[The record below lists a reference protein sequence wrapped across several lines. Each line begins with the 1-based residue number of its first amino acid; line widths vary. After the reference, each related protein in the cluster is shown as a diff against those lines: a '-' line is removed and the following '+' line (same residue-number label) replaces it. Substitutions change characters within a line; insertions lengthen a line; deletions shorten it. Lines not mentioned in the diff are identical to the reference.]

1 MTMGDHFFHQGLSEL
16 REEAAQQAGQ
26 IRFHKKGCCLST
38 LIVTVTSKLL
48 VLDAEY
54 SIVNARMPS
63 PCVDNLE
70 NMTFV
75 APSGLRP
82 VSPTPRPENSVT
94 HGAQLEPQRAEL
106 ICEAIHEVAERTAKA
121 LLPTIEN
128 RLANFEA
135 LLEQGLR
142 VPKAQGPQT
151 AEISEAAKLIAET
164 VSTLQERLRSL
175 ERRMEAMA
183 PSPFFPRD
191 EQTNE
196 TKDAVQPKTMR
207 DVSVGSGRSVRCLPY
222 TPFKIHFSHLV
233 SPLAAAQDAPFR
245 FASAMDPEL
254 PTPASS
260 LGGSPPGDTGG
271 AGESRASL
279 EAETARDGDGL
290 DGAGLPGPAA
300 PAAMLRAKALAK
312 MAMEDL
318 RPETPSR
325 GLAASHVQKLREE
338 CQAARSRI
346 QANVSSVSKVFE
358 ITRSLESHI
367 VNLEDC
373 KNRVKQKRN
382 SRWSDLAVCQKRL
395 EMLGRLD
402 WFHES
407 KPEKASKSGKAASK
421 SPHVSR
427 GNLVEALEIE
437 QESLLVLR
445 RELGSW
451 LLEVDPLIEVIIDLR
466 KRLQQEASDRRA
478 AMRKDHV
485 TLTQQDGSEREDA
498 DGSSF
503 RSFDDRNFWVK
514 KAQSLEES
522 AQQLLQKAFST
533 IQWTDLECS
542 QANQCVS
549 QCLSR
554 CSAEDQ
560 RLRRQLD
567 AQLRDLDFAISCA
580 DWTISKP
587 ENRAETASSQV
598 QRAHVLLHEL
608 TATKK
613 HLKCLV
619 RKCKKDLQIL
629 ESCRNTT
636 AHTLA
641 SLTNCKRC
649 RQEKS
654 EKVTPDEADE
664 AKTQCGFGET
674 YETPPEM
681 FDPRIDV
688 GTEFLGGGFS
698 HVFIIF
704 YPQSW
709 IIQNG
714 PIDLGILGF
723 SDLPV
728 LR

>member
-1 MTMGDHFFHQGLSEL
+1 MFNTFKSIEK
-16 REEAAQQAGQ
+16 
-26 IRFHKKGCCLST
+26 IW
-38 LIVTVTSKLL
+38 LL
-48 VLDAEY
+48 
-54 SIVNARMPS
+54 
-63 PCVDNLE
+63 
-70 NMTFV
+70 
-75 APSGLRP
+75 G
-82 VSPTPRPENSVT
+82 
-94 HGAQLEPQRAEL
+94 H
-106 ICEAIHEVAERTAKA
+106 
-121 LLPTIEN
+121 LP
-128 RLANFEA
+128 
-135 LLEQGLR
+135 
-142 VPKAQGPQT
+142 P
-151 AEISEAAKLIAET
+151 
-164 VSTLQERLRSL
+164 
-175 ERRMEAMA
+175 
-183 PSPFFPRD
+183 
-191 EQTNE
+191 
-196 TKDAVQPKTMR
+196 
-207 DVSVGSGRSVRCLPY
+207 
-222 TPFKIHFSHLV
+222 
-233 SPLAAAQDAPFR
+233 QDAPLDN
-245 FASAMDPEL
+245 SAMDPEL
-254 PTPASS
+254 PELPTPEGAVD
-260 LGGSPPGDTGG
+260 GSPPGDTGG
-271 AGESRASL
+271 AGESL
-279 EAETARDGDGL
+279 EAEADGVDGL
-290 DGAGLPGPAA
+290 DAQGAQGLPAAAPAA

-325 GLAASHVQKLREE
+325 SLAASHVQKLREE

-373 KNRVKQKRN
+373 KHRVKQKRN

-402 WFHES
+402 WFDES
-407 KPEKASKSGKAASK
+407 KPEKAGSKSGKAPASK

-437 QESLLVLR
+437 QEALLVLR
-445 RELGSW
+445 RELGSL
-451 LLEVDPLIEVIIDLR
+451 LLEVDPLMGVIVDLR

-498 DGSSF
+498 DGSSL

-549 QCLSR
+549 QCLAR

-567 AQLRDLDFAISCA
+567 AQLRDVDFAISCA

-587 ENRAETASSQV
+587 ENRVETASSQV

-619 RKCKKDLQIL
+619 RKCKKDLQTL

-636 AHTLA
+636 PHTLA
-641 SLTNCKRC
+641 STKYTRC
-649 RQEKS
+649 RQEKQ
-654 EKVTPDEADE
+654 KVTSDEVE
-664 AKTQCGFGET
+664 PKTQCGFGET
-674 YETPPEM
+674 HGLTPEM
-681 FDPRIDV
+681 FDPQIDV
-688 GTEFLGGGFS
+688 GTELLVGGFS
-698 HVFIIF
+698 MF
-704 YPQSW
+704 QSYFNHFLSTKHEPLYFLDFRISIPSFGHFPPTPLDFFHSLVSFDAEIPASLRFEFPGW
-709 IIQNG
+709 SFNTSR
-714 PIDLGILGF
+714 PK
-723 SDLPV
+723 SDACAAACAATRGAWNAAP
-728 LR
+728 R

>member
-1 MTMGDHFFHQGLSEL
+1 MITPPGMFNTFKSIEK
-16 REEAAQQAGQ
+16 
-26 IRFHKKGCCLST
+26 IW
-38 LIVTVTSKLL
+38 LL
-48 VLDAEY
+48 
-54 SIVNARMPS
+54 
-63 PCVDNLE
+63 
-70 NMTFV
+70 
-75 APSGLRP
+75 G
-82 VSPTPRPENSVT
+82 
-94 HGAQLEPQRAEL
+94 H
-106 ICEAIHEVAERTAKA
+106 
-121 LLPTIEN
+121 LP
-128 RLANFEA
+128 
-135 LLEQGLR
+135 
-142 VPKAQGPQT
+142 P
-151 AEISEAAKLIAET
+151 
-164 VSTLQERLRSL
+164 
-175 ERRMEAMA
+175 
-183 PSPFFPRD
+183 
-191 EQTNE
+191 
-196 TKDAVQPKTMR
+196 
-207 DVSVGSGRSVRCLPY
+207 
-222 TPFKIHFSHLV
+222 
-233 SPLAAAQDAPFR
+233 QDAPLDN
-245 FASAMDPEL
+245 SAMDPEL
-254 PTPASS
+254 PELPTEQAAD
-260 LGGSPPGDTGG
+260 GSPPGDTGG
-271 AGESRASL
+271 PGESL
-279 EAETARDGDGL
+279 EAEVDGVDGL
-290 DGAGLPGPAA
+290 DAQGAQGLPAAAPAA

-325 GLAASHVQKLREE
+325 SLAASHVQKLREE

-373 KNRVKQKRN
+373 KHRVKQKRN

-402 WFHES
+402 WFDES
-407 KPEKASKSGKAASK
+407 KPEKAGSKSGKAPASK

-437 QESLLVLR
+437 QEALLVLR
-445 RELGSW
+445 RELGSL
-451 LLEVDPLIEVIIDLR
+451 LLEVDPLMGVIVDLR

-498 DGSSF
+498 DGSSL

-549 QCLSR
+549 QCLAR

-567 AQLRDLDFAISCA
+567 AQLRDVDFAISCA

-587 ENRAETASSQV
+587 ENRVETASSQV

-619 RKCKKDLQIL
+619 RKCKKDLQTL

-636 AHTLA
+636 PHTLA
-641 SLTNCKRC
+641 ALASTNTRC
-649 RQEKS
+649 RQKQ
-654 EKVTPDEADE
+654 KVTSDEE
-664 AKTQCGFGET
+664 PKTCGFGET
-674 YETPPEM
+674 HGLTPM
-681 FDPRIDV
+681 FDQIDV
-688 GTEFLGGGFS
+688 GTELLVGGFS
-698 HVFIIF
+698 MF
-704 YPQSW
+704 QSHF
-709 IIQNG
+709 NHFLSKHDLPG
-714 PIDLGILGF
+714 PIDLCIFCILGSPSLVSGTF
-723 SDLPV
+723 HQPPWTFFIPL
-728 LR
+728 